1 MIYEIKHRYTRA
13 VIFSRDC
20 NLLRE
25 CVEAA
30 VQEGA
35 DLTLAD
41 LAGADLHGAYLAG
54 ADLHGAYLAHADLT
68 RVDLI
73 DSGQDHRGYRFWAWC
88 DGETVVYRA
97 GCHEWRDAAEWR
109 EHYGPSYDNDGDP
122 AECMARLE
130 FLHKE
135 ATRRWS

>member
-41 LAGADLHGAYLAG
+41 LAG